1 MPREAV
7 AAGLHRHL
15 IRAEMRLGRQLRALP
30 RLEIQHVRPLGRAL
44 RQRQLPR
51 LLDGGRV
58 EAEGGVALLRACDG
72 LENEV
77 GGRAGLDGAHLRRHM
92 GQHADL
98 RGDAV
103 AAAHLVKARQ
113 HAADAL
119 GRVARGVQ
127 ADDGVARAEA
137 QALEQ
142 GGENAVDVIRRVVRL
157 QAARQRARQADG
169 RVAVGRDRNLAR
181 GIDEIKIAHELTDGG
196 DHLAREAARGAAEV
210 GRRRGLA
217 QNPLTQVRDG
227 PVLHLRIDALVQVV
241 LNDAR
246 DLVLLIGH
254 GGVLA
259 QVAQQQLRQHGL
271 GGDALLRALGGQP
284 GEPVA
289 GFRLVCLGKHVL
301 HIAEGIG
308 LAEQQ
313 RLQLQM
319 VPFFQIR
326 SDSIENI

>member
-1 MPREAV
+1 
-7 AAGLHRHL
+7 
-15 IRAEMRLGRQLRALP
+15 
-30 RLEIQHVRPLGRAL
+30 
-44 RQRQLPR
+44 
-51 LLDGGRV
+51 
-58 EAEGGVALLRACDG
+58 
-72 LENEV
+72 
-77 GGRAGLDGAHLRRHM
+77 M
-92 GQHADL
+92 GQNADL

-142 GGENAVDVIRRVVRL
+142 GGEDAVDIVRRVVRL

-217 QNPLTQVRDG
+217 QNPLAQVRDG

-246 DLVLLIGH
+246 DLILLIGH

-289 GFRLVCLGKHVL
+289 GFRLVGLGKHVL

-319 VPFFQIR
+319 ASFFQIR
-326 SDSIENI
+326 SDSIRNI